1 MTGYLWL
8 SNSRKNLS
16 SRTSML
22 LGWTMSGSHGSS
34 RTRPDSISAL
44 MSRSESSTASGY
56 PRGPS
61 RWGRRLPE
69 RSSRLG

>member
-1 MTGYLWL
+1 
-8 SNSRKNLS
+8 
-16 SRTSML
+16 ML
-22 LGWTMSGSHGSS
+22 LGCTMSGSHGSI

-61 RWGRRLPE
+61 RWGRWLPE
-69 RSSRLG
+69 GGLRLG